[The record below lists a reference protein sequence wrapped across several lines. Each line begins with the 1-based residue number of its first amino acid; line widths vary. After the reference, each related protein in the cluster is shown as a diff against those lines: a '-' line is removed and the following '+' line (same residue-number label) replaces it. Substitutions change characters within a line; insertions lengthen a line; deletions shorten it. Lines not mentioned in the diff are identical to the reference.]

1 MNTKNDSP
9 ECPFLSIPNDMKP
22 IIALIHRAEHDCNVL
37 FNARLERIDLTSKSF
52 LILGASYNNTTFSQ
66 KDIAEAFFI
75 DRTTMVNLVDELE
88 SRGLVERIRHVE
100 DRRQY
105 RIILTSKGELL
116 FKQAREIAYQVEDE
130 YLGVLSA
137 KQKEDLRGSLLLVL
151 NHQNEKK
158 NLQKCSDTQ
167 ECWAGVKAK
176 VKDIK
181 AKVKKAVVG
190 ASLKAPK

>member
-1 MNTKNDSP
+1 M
-9 ECPFLSIPNDMKP
+9 FRLSFFD
-22 IIALIHRAEHDCNVL
+22 LITAKTIFKKATASIVCLGWVGLGCAEV
-37 FNARLERIDLTSKSF
+37 SF

-88 SRGLVERIRHVE
+88 SRGLVERVRHSE

-105 RIILTSKGELL
+105 RIILTVDGEVL
-116 FKQAREIAYQVEDE
+116 FKQAQQIAYQVEDE
-130 YLGVLSA
+130 YLSVLSD

-151 NHQNEKK
+151 NDQNEKK
-158 NLQKCSDTQ
+158 NTPESDDAGA
-167 ECWAGVKAK
+167 CWVGVNTK

-181 AKVKKAVVG
+181 AKIKKQ
-190 ASLKAPK
+190 

>member
-1 MNTKNDSP
+1 MNSKTDSP

-181 AKVKKAVVG
+181 AKVKKAVTRVG
-190 ASLKAPK
+190 LKAPK